1 MSSPFV
7 GEIRL
12 FAFATIPSGWLPCD
26 GRSLGTA
33 QYSALYALIGTT
45 YGGSGSTFN
54 LPDLRGR
61 VPIGYG
67 QGTGL
72 SNYNRG
78 AKGGEETHTLTSGE
92 APSHTHPATA
102 TTTLKASSSNANSGD
117 PTGRAPAATGRTS
130 VYNSAAPNVDLNT
143 GAAATSV
150 TVNANT
156 GGGTAHEN
164 RPPYLAISYC
174 IAYTGIYPQAD

>member
-1 MSSPFV
+1 LA
-7 GEIRL
+7 IN
-12 FAFATIPSGWLPCD
+12 
-26 GRSLGTA
+26 
-33 QYSALYALIGTT
+33 QYTTLYSLIGTT
-45 YGGSGSTFN
+45 YGGSGANFN
-54 LPDLRGR
+54 LPDLRSR

-72 SNYNRG
+72 TNYARG

-92 APSHTHPATA
+92 APSHTHTATA
-102 TTTLKASSSNANSGD
+102 TTALKASASAANSGD

-130 VYNSAAPNVDLNT
+130 VYNSAAPNVDMNAS
-143 GAAATSV
+143 AAATSV

-164 RPPYLAISYC
+164 RQPYLAISYC
-174 IAYTGIYPQAD
+174 IAYLGIWPSAD